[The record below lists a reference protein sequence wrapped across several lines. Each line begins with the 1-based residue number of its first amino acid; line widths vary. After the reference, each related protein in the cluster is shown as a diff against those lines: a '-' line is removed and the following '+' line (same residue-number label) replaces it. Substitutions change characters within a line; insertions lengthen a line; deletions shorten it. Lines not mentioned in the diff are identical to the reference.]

1 MGARQRFSY
10 PHLFTISTVQH
21 PVSMQFSNR
30 LWQTRCVPQWARACE
45 HVDRCWAAAAPQDMA
60 SNGAASMPTRAVAT
74 TNRAMISSPRGAVR
88 QQILRR
94 DCEAG
99 QWPVA
104 GSAVSMPSFL
114 RVQSGRRA
122 RGDLN
127 FTIASDLGRNVT
139 RDRFRAPIVA
149 ESARIALPYR
159 ITIRQNRGD
168 TSAHTH
174 TREPRTYHGRGFSLC
189 PGETPL
195 DPPNAPPPLRVR
207 LSAAP
212 TRNPA
217 MVDVDQMRRAG
228 KMRRSRVEH
237 QKWGAHQQQRR

>member
-1 MGARQRFSY
+1 
-10 PHLFTISTVQH
+10 
-21 PVSMQFSNR
+21 
-30 LWQTRCVPQWARACE
+30 
-45 HVDRCWAAAAPQDMA
+45 MA

-99 QWPVA
+99 QWPAA

-139 RDRFRAPIVA
+139 RDRFRAPTVA

-159 ITIRQNRGD
+159 ITICQNRGD

-174 TREPRTYHGRGFSLC
+174 ESPGPTTAGASLFARRDAARCAQQPPSHGAAQRRAGAQSCNGGRG
-189 PGETPL
+189 
-195 DPPNAPPPLRVR
+195 PNAP
-207 LSAAP
+207 
-212 TRNPA
+212 
-217 MVDVDQMRRAG
+217 G
-228 KMRRSRVEH
+228 
-237 QKWGAHQQQRR
+237 G

>member
-21 PVSMQFSNR
+21 PVTMHISNR

-88 QQILRR
+88 RQILRR

-99 QWPVA
+99 LWPVA

-139 RDRFRAPIVA
+139 RDRFRAPTVA

-174 TREPRTYHGRGFSLC
+174 TRAPDLPRPGLLSL
-189 PGETPL
+189 PRR
-195 DPPNAPPPLRVR
+195 DAARSAQRPPLRVR